1 MSNNPYYLLQGV
13 RVVELTTYVAAPSA
27 GRILADWG
35 TECIKVEAPP
45 RGDTTRFA
53 VPLPGM
59 RPLAYDIH
67 NANKKSIAL
76 NLKTPEG
83 LEAMHKLLATAD
95 VFLTNTR
102 PAALKKIGMD
112 YETLSAKYPHLV
124 HAQLSGFG
132 ETGPM
137 ANDAGF
143 DNTCFW
149 AFGGAMYA
157 TMEKGTSPMIPLSA
171 FADNCTACTMAAAI
185 CGALYKQKCTGEG
198 SKVVVSLYGQALW
211 GASEPLLSIQCSDRD
226 QYPKSRL
233 ENTPLNNTYECKDG
247 KWIMVCCHEYE
258 RYFPYFMKIFGR
270 EELIGDPE
278 ISTFDGGNR
287 NSKKVIALLEQEF
300 KKFTR
305 DEADKALRDND
316 IPHAILTNIPELLE
330 SEQAWDNKYLRKYV
344 NSEGDTFVEV
354 QSPAKFGGVTEA
366 PREAAPLLGQQT
378 SFYLKQLGYTDEQI
392 QAMLDAGIA
401 MEKKA

>member
-1 MSNNPYYLLQGV
+1 
-13 RVVELTTYVAAPSA
+13 
-27 GRILADWG
+27 
-35 TECIKVEAPP
+35 
-45 RGDTTRFA
+45 
-53 VPLPGM
+53 
-59 RPLAYDIH
+59 
-67 NANKKSIAL
+67 
-76 NLKTPEG
+76 
-83 LEAMHKLLATAD
+83 
-95 VFLTNTR
+95 
-102 PAALKKIGMD
+102 
-112 YETLSAKYPHLV
+112 
-124 HAQLSGFG
+124 
-132 ETGPM
+132 
-137 ANDAGF
+137 
-143 DNTCFW
+143 
-149 AFGGAMYA
+149 MYA

-344 NSEGDTFVEV
+344 NSEGDTFVEA